1 MKGVI
6 LAGGTGTRLYPLTR
20 LINKHLLP
28 VGSHPMVCYG
38 IERLRQAGITEV
50 LMVIGKQSSGL
61 YTNFLGSGENFGVK
75 LTYRVQESAGGI
87 AEALELA
94 DGFIHPGEKFVVLLG
109 DNLFLDDL
117 TPYAEKFRLQPAGTA
132 RVLLKPVKDPRRYGV
147 PVFHSD
153 RPELI
158 AYIEEKP
165 KSPKSNYSVTGI
177 YMYDSEVFG
186 LIQGITRSARGEL
199 EITDV
204 NNLYAADGKLEYDV
218 LQLWW
223 GDAGTFESLQE
234 AAIHMKGVLP

>member
-6 LAGGTGTRLYPLTR
+6 LAGGSGTRLYPLTR

-28 VGSHPMVCYG
+28 VGNYPMVCYG
-38 IERLRQAGITEV
+38 IERLRQAGITDI
-50 LMVIGKQSSGL
+50 LIVISKQSAGL
-61 YTNFLGSGENFGVK
+61 YADFLGSGENFGVN

-94 DGFIHPGEKFVVLLG
+94 DGFIPPGGKFVVLLG

-117 TPYAEKFRLQPAGTA
+117 TPYVERFKQQPPGSA
-132 RVLLKPVKDPRRYGV
+132 RVMLKPVDDPRRYGV
-147 PVFHSD
+147 PVFADDAPDH
-153 RPELI
+153 I

-165 KSPKSNYSVTGI
+165 KKPKSKFSVTGI
-177 YMYDSEVFG
+177 YMYDDTVFG
-186 LIQGITRSARGEL
+186 IIRSIDRSARGEL

-204 NNLYAADGKLEYDV
+204 NNRYAREGKLEFDV

-223 GDAGTFESLQE
+223 GDAGTLESLQE
-234 AAIHMKGVLP
+234 AGVHMKGVLP